1 MMADEEAAAIK
12 KEEKRLQEWEDRNQ
26 KIKQKLSRMG
36 DVRKKSNQAEKELEM
51 KILNDQLK
59 KDKQE
64 EEKEK
69 QKKKIARDKLIAVKA
84 TLDK

>member
-1 MMADEEAAAIK
+1 
-12 KEEKRLQEWEDRNQ
+12 
-26 KIKQKLSRMG
+26 MG
-36 DVRKKSNQAEKELEM
+36 DVLKKSNQAEKELEM

-59 KDKQE
+59 KDKEE